1 MSLIATLIHIWL
13 SFLFVEFI
21 FFLLSKWQTNKY
33 NVIIMLGCASRC
45 RWLCQVNV
53 HEFYWNV
60 KRRIFPHFR
69 FLLLLFLFHSSQVG
83 IVCIYFVSFCFKRV
97 HNSLYTH
104 YTYEYIY
111 SKIALS
117 PGLTGINNRHTVPCV
132 CVYEVRTLSSL
143 FASFFVPHCHTLFLE
158 PFWVVCMHFL
168 ELDTH
173 KLTRPELWLHRLFYT
188 SSHYKKKEDDIC
200 KSSQVQ
206 VPSLLLLVISEYR

>member
-1 MSLIATLIHIWL
+1 
-13 SFLFVEFI
+13 
-21 FFLLSKWQTNKY
+21 
-33 NVIIMLGCASRC
+33 MLGCASRC

-117 PGLTGINNRHTVPCV
+117 PGLTGINNRHTV
-132 CVYEVRTLSSL
+132 CVYTKC
-143 FASFFVPHCHTLFLE
+143 ALFL
-158 PFWVVCMHFL
+158 PFCLFLRASLSHFVSWAVL
-168 ELDTH
+168 SGLHALLRIRYTQINA
-173 KLTRPELWLHRLFYT
+173 TRIMVASLVLHIVLLQ
-188 SSHYKKKEDDIC
+188 KKEEDIC

-206 VPSLLLLVISEYR
+206 VPSLLLLLVISEYR